1 MAQYLQLV
9 EKVSL
14 LAFLVGS
21 MLAMGLSLGFGSV
34 LAPLCKLRLVLI
46 ALGLNFVFAPFLAW
60 VITLVIPLQDG
71 HAAGLILL
79 GGAAGA
85 PFLPKLVEV
94 AHGDVAIGVA
104 LVVLLTVG
112 TILFLPFAL
121 PHLVAGF
128 TADPWDVARPMVL
141 TILVPLI
148 VGMAMKSVA
157 PSLAATAVPV
167 FAWLGNAGLLL
178 LSVLLVALNI
188 PALLAVIGSGAIAA
202 CILYV
207 AGLFAFTWPCGAL
220 QPEARGVLA
229 LATSARNFGAAM
241 VPAAN
246 SFRDPG
252 VMVMLIVSAVVG
264 LVMTFLAAGWVRRR
278 TLLPH
283 GS

>member
-1 MAQYLQLV
+1 MAQVLQLV

-34 LAPLCKLRLVLI
+34 LAPLRKMRLVLM
-46 ALGLNFVFAPFLAW
+46 AVGLNFVLAPLLAW
-60 VITLVIPLQDG
+60 VITFVIPLQDG
-71 HAAGLILL
+71 HAAGLMLL

-94 AHGDVAIGVA
+94 AHGDVAVAVA
-104 LVVLLTVG
+104 LVVLLTFG

-148 VGMAMKSVA
+148 AGMTMKSVA
-157 PSLAATAVPV
+157 PSLAAAAVPV

-188 PALLAVIGSGAIAA
+188 PALLAVVGSGAIAA

-207 AGLFAFTWPCGAL
+207 AGLFALAWPCGGRL
-220 QPEARGVLA
+220 PEARGVLA

-252 VMVMLIVSAVVG
+252 VLLMLIVSAVVG
-264 LVMTFLAAGWVRRR
+264 LVMTFMAAGWVRRR

-283 GS
+283 GN

>member
-1 MAQYLQLV
+1 MAQHLQLIQ
-9 EKVSL
+9 KVSL
-14 LAFLVGS
+14 LAFLVSS
-21 MLAMGLSLGFGSV
+21 MLAMGLSLGLRSV
-34 LAPLCKLRLVLI
+34 LAPLRNVRLVLL
-46 ALGLNFVFAPFLAW
+46 ALGLNFVFAPLLAW
-60 VITLVIPLQDG
+60 VITFVIPLQEG
-71 HAAGLILL
+71 HAAGLMLL

-94 AHGDVAIGVA
+94 AHGDLAVAVA
-104 LVVLLTVG
+104 LVVLLTFG

-128 TADPWDVARPMVL
+128 KADPWDIARPMVL
-141 TILVPLI
+141 MILLPLVAGMVIKAMAPSAAARAVPL
-148 VGMAMKSVA
+148 
-157 PSLAATAVPV
+157 

-188 PALLAVIGSGAIAA
+188 PALLAVVGSGAIAA

-207 AGLFAFTWPCGAL
+207 AGLFALAWPCGGL

-252 VMVMLIVSAVVG
+252 VMVMLVVSAIVG
-264 LVMTFLAAGWVRRR
+264 LVMTFLAAGWVRRQMF
-278 TLLPH
+278 LPH
-283 GS
+283 GN